1 MHRFSG
7 FILRA
12 VLTAL
17 SVLVGS
23 MIACA
28 QGGPS
33 GGGQH
38 VAVSLVGETRNVVP
52 GQPLNV
58 ALRQQIAPGWHTYW
72 RNPGESGLPTTIDW
86 SLPTGFTAGPIQWPT
101 PERFV
106 VDPVVG
112 YGYHD
117 DVLLP
122 VTIAVPANLRSGTTV
137 SLSAHVSW
145 LACSD
150 ICIPEEAD
158 LRIAMPVGTV
168 LQPDPDTAA
177 AFAAAR
183 ARMPSANPFPTTATV
198 AKDDIILHVAAGDA
212 TRLRDVAFY
221 PADENVV
228 DESTPQSV
236 AADSEG
242 LVLTL
247 RRDTSQARAVLNG
260 VLVFRDTSVPGV
272 GVSAAIAIAAPLQ
285 GGTGRPASL
294 ADSNAH
300 VGAYSGLAG
309 LGLITALLLAVAGGM
324 LLNLMPC
331 VLPVLSIK
339 VFALVQHAQASPREM
354 RLQGLAYAAGV
365 LASFAVVGGTLVAL
379 RATGSEIGWGF
390 QLQSPVFV
398 TLMIYLLFAVGLN
411 LSGVFEIGGRM
422 TGLGSNLAL
431 REGYAGSF
439 WTGALATVVATPCT
453 APFMAAAIGYAITQ
467 PWFVSLLVLEA
478 IGLGLALPYLIIS
491 FSPQA
496 RRLLPKPG
504 LWMLRLKQFL
514 AFPVYGTAVWLMYVL
529 AEQVG
534 ASATTVALAGLVLI
548 GFAAWLYD
556 AAGADGNHW
565 RGLGFGVSATAVAG
579 ACALVGLIA
588 LVDDGTPSSAVPA
601 AAAPAAGAQALHWQ
615 PFSEAAFEALRAE
628 GKPVF
633 IDFTAA
639 WCITCKVNER
649 IALADPAVTKAFADA
664 DITALRADW
673 TRQDAG
679 ITRMLEANGRAGVPL
694 YLFYPKAAAGEP
706 RSPVVLPQLLTAASV
721 LREIREE

>member
-1 MHRFSG
+1 M
-7 FILRA
+7 
-12 VLTAL
+12 LTAL
-17 SVLVGS
+17 SVLAGS

-38 VAVSLVGETRNVVP
+38 VAVSLIGETRNVVP

-168 LQPDPDTAA
+168 LQPDPDTAD

-221 PADENVV
+221 PADENVI

-247 RRDTSQARAVLNG
+247 RRDTSQARAVSTAFWSSAIRACRATASRPRSRSRRRCRVERPSG
-260 VLVFRDTSVPGV
+260 FAHQIRHYRDRRARRPVQSQVPRWATWTNPIAISTRSAGRVNSVPGTSCICQPFGPATQSTV
-272 GVSAAIAIAAPLQ
+272 QPCRWVTRPAAQRGPSSVQVQRRWQPSSWEEEVRMIFGQKGHGVSGLYSFGRLGEDFELRNGEGLLADGRAHAIAA
-285 GGTGRPASL
+285 R
-294 ADSNAH
+294 
-300 VGAYSGLAG
+300 V
-309 LGLITALLLAVAGGM
+309 
-324 LLNLMPC
+324 
-331 VLPVLSIK
+331 
-339 VFALVQHAQASPREM
+339 
-354 RLQGLAYAAGV
+354 
-365 LASFAVVGGTLVAL
+365 
-379 RATGSEIGWGF
+379 
-390 QLQSPVFV
+390 
-398 TLMIYLLFAVGLN
+398 
-411 LSGVFEIGGRM
+411 
-422 TGLGSNLAL
+422 
-431 REGYAGSF
+431 
-439 WTGALATVVATPCT
+439 
-453 APFMAAAIGYAITQ
+453 AAARANTRG
-467 PWFVSLLVLEA
+467 
-478 IGLGLALPYLIIS
+478 
-491 FSPQA
+491 
-496 RRLLPKPG
+496 RR
-504 LWMLRLKQFL
+504 
-514 AFPVYGTAVWLMYVL
+514 
-529 AEQVG
+529 
-534 ASATTVALAGLVLI
+534 
-548 GFAAWLYD
+548 AA
-556 AAGADGNHW
+556 
-565 RGLGFGVSATAVAG
+565 
-579 ACALVGLIA
+579 
-588 LVDDGTPSSAVPA
+588 
-601 AAAPAAGAQALHWQ
+601 
-615 PFSEAAFEALRAE
+615 
-628 GKPVF
+628 
-633 IDFTAA
+633 
-639 WCITCKVNER
+639 
-649 IALADPAVTKAFADA
+649 
-664 DITALRADW
+664 
-673 TRQDAG
+673 
-679 ITRMLEANGRAGVPL
+679 
-694 YLFYPKAAAGEP
+694 
-706 RSPVVLPQLLTAASV
+706 
-721 LREIREE
+721 